1 MSSRHSL
8 VFPNDRL
15 NENVIESTIPVTK
28 ISRPSIP
35 IVVANSAFIAYTSS
49 KAGVIRIISQRDA
62 SHVSVSPRVPAQIV
76 DLTMSTVEDDT
87 YLAALAAPDDG
98 SGALLCRWKINNERL
113 FEDDVLGDEMYLDEP
128 MDRIKYFPS
137 SDRLVGSHVNCRDIL
152 TIDGRPYC
160 NDAQAKL
167 SLVRKGLYYDFCGV
181 QTGVRANEKKGF
193 TVSLIV
199 DGEVYLRSS
208 KVKGEQKV
216 PGCGA
221 DYGSAVLVD
230 RNVVVYEKGVQLV
243 NFQNS
248 VSFAEGHFG
257 IPFGSDL
264 KVSTCESLVV
274 VADGDNKRLLVIDR
288 AKEHIKA
295 AVYSLAD
302 GIDILSLATTRNL
315 EQLDGVLCDVY
326 VFHSKGVCIVQVE
339 DKLQELPPAPEPEP
353 EPAPTADSNGSV
365 TSSAD
370 TEPVTAVDKS
380 SSLVT
385 STPKAQSPSRN
396 SRKSSRKASREA
408 SQARESP
415 RRQSPQTQ
423 SNQKSASPEPT
434 ANAEIKLDSSTVDR
448 LVEIARE
455 KLVQSGEFVT
465 REQFEASQQQHKQ
478 WVDKASKKFEALL
491 DRFEKVLNE
500 RASVSQPAR
509 GSPHHYDGLWQRDSI
524 WSPFSAEE
532 EWSKQTPGQGTTLG
546 SLGSA
551 MPQPIGKLSQMSP
564 GHSPSARSPAL
575 GTVASPKSPG
585 VIGSRKTSTTEPQ
598 APQALQTP
606 QPQTPHIPRAP
617 QGQEFDRFERAIK
630 DLTAA
635 AGSEEFVSKFKEL
648 DSIDPNAIV
657 FEEKG
662 KENRQLV
669 LLAAISV
676 ISLSL
681 RNKTLKGRA
690 VQWIKSLTGRIN
702 VKQVGPHSRLI
713 VSALNRV
720 LQGIDDEELRE
731 KIENLVLEI

>member
-1 MSSRHSL
+1 MSGRHPL

-28 ISRPSIP
+28 ISRPTVP

-62 SHVSVSPRVPAQIV
+62 SHVSVSPRVPAQII

-87 YLAALAAPDDG
+87 YLAALARPDDG
-98 SGALLCRWKINNERL
+98 SSTILCRWKINNEQL
-113 FEDDVLGDEMYLDEP
+113 FEDDVLGDEMALDEHLN
-128 MDRIKYFPS
+128 RIKYFPS
-137 SDRLVGSHVNCRDIL
+137 SDRLVGSDVNGRDIS
-152 TIDGRPYC
+152 TKDGRPYS
-160 NDAQAKL
+160 NELQAKL
-167 SLVRKGLYYDFCGV
+167 SLARNGQYSDVCGV
-181 QTGVRANEKKGF
+181 QTSGKKGF
-193 TVSLIV
+193 TVSLII
-199 DGEVYLRSS
+199 DGEVYVKSQ
-208 KVKGEQKV
+208 VKGEQKV
-216 PGCGA
+216 PTCGGQ
-221 DYGSAVLVD
+221 YGPAVLVD
-230 RNVVVYEKGVQLV
+230 QNVVVYGKGVELA
-243 NFQNS
+243 NFQDS
-248 VSFAEGHFG
+248 TTFAEGHFG
-257 IPFGSDL
+257 MPFGKNL

-274 VADGDNKRLLVIDR
+274 VADGDNNRLLVIDR
-288 AKEHIKA
+288 AKGPIKA
-295 AVYSLAD
+295 AVYGLAD

-326 VFHSKGVCIVQVE
+326 IFHSKGVCIVQVE
-339 DKLQELPPAPEPEP
+339 DKLQELPSAPEPV
-353 EPAPTADSNGSV
+353 PTVDSNGSV
-365 TSSAD
+365 SSSIE
-370 TEPVTAVDKS
+370 TEPISAVDKS
-380 SSLVT
+380 ASLVT

-415 RRQSPQTQ
+415 RGQSPQTQ
-423 SNQKSASPEPT
+423 SSQKPVSPEPT
-434 ANAEIKLDSSTVDR
+434 ANAGIKLDASTVDR
-448 LVEIARE
+448 LVEIAKD

-500 RASVSQPAR
+500 RASVSYPAR
-509 GSPHHYDGLWQRDSI
+509 DSPHHYDGLWQRDSI

-532 EWSKQTPGQGTTLG
+532 EWSKQNAGQGTTLG

-551 MPQPIGKLSQMSP
+551 MPQPIGKLNQMSP
-564 GHSPSARSPAL
+564 GQSPSARSPAL
-575 GTVASPKSPG
+575 GALASPKSPG

-598 APQALQTP
+598 VPQV
-606 QPQTPHIPRAP
+606 PRAP
-617 QGQEFDRFERAIK
+617 RGQEFDRFERAIK

-635 AGSEEFVSKFKEL
+635 AGSEEFVPKFKEL

-676 ISLSL
+676 ISLGL
-681 RNKTLKGRA
+681 RNKTLKDRA
-690 VQWIKSLTGRIN
+690 VQWIKSLTGHIN

-720 LQGIDDEELRE
+720 LQGIDDEDLRE